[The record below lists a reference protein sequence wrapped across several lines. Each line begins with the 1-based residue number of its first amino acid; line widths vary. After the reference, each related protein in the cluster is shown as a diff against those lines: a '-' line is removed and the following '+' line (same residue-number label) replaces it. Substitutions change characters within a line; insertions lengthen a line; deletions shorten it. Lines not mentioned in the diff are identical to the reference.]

1 MHGRS
6 ESRSDANVYRRETGS
21 VSNKSE
27 LTFTS
32 LLAVDEKPLLN
43 VSSHESFPQTD
54 GNSHLIHTVELPN
67 TKGFNEAGANAKFN
81 ASNNTSSFGNFH
93 LIKRRSDVAGVQSG
107 TNLSRSGADR
117 VSYKGP
123 VKIIKSENKVNTTR
137 VINVFDTTKF
147 VSRLNGSENVV
158 GKASGNGTQSMDYNR
173 LSQQMLSTEKPRAKS
188 AKKKSKNRVKSGRNS
203 TVKSLSN
210 KRAKK
215 LSKVSLLGL
224 FEMTTHLGKT
234 RWEGQSELAAAK
246 LAVKHINE
254 RRLINGYVLD
264 LITNDTQVRTRL
276 LFEQMN
282 RDYKPRLD
290 TLHEILNLINKQG
303 VRQAVAATKNLE
315 LRRN

>member
-32 LLAVDEKPLLN
+32 PFAVDEKPPLN
-43 VSSHESFPQTD
+43 VSSQGSFPQTTD
-54 GNSHLIHTVELPN
+54 NSRLILTVELPN
-67 TKGFNEAGANAKFN
+67 TKAGFNEAGPNAKFN
-81 ASNNTSSFGNFH
+81 ASNNTSSSGNFH
-93 LIKRRSDVAGVQSG
+93 LIKRRSEVAGVQSG
-107 TNLSRSGADR
+107 TNLSRPGSDR

-137 VINVFDTTKF
+137 VINVFDTTKY
-147 VSRLNGSENVV
+147 VSRTNGSAKVV
-158 GKASGNGTQSMDYNR
+158 GNGTQSMDYDR
-173 LSQQMLSTEKPRAKS
+173 SSPQLPTTAEPRAKS

-276 LFEQMN
+276 LS
-282 RDYKPRLD
+282 
-290 TLHEILNLINKQG
+290 NK
-303 VRQAVAATKNLE
+303 
-315 LRRN
+315 

>member
-1 MHGRS
+1 MDCRENKNGVTS
-6 ESRSDANVYRRETGS
+6 LYRREAGS

-32 LLAVDEKPLLN
+32 LLTIGESAKPPSPVN
-43 VSSHESFPQTD
+43 ASFHENHKSFPQTAE
-54 GNSHLIHTVELPN
+54 NSHLIHTVDSPN
-67 TKGFNEAGANAKFN
+67 TKSFIEAGAYAKFN
-81 ASNNTSSFGNFH
+81 ASNNTSSFENNH
-93 LIKRRSDVAGVQSG
+93 LMKRRSEKSGVHSG
-107 TNLSRSGADR
+107 TNSSRS

-137 VINVFDTTKF
+137 ALDVLDTTKY
-147 VSRLNGSENVV
+147 VIQMNGSDNIV
-158 GKASGNGTQSMDYNR
+158 GKASGNVLTTEYDQSWRVMPTTQ
-173 LSQQMLSTEKPRAKS
+173 TKS
-188 AKKKSKNRVKSGRNS
+188 VRKKSKNRVKSGSSGKNS

-234 RWEGQSELAAAK
+234 RWEGKSELAAAK

-264 LITNDTQVRTRL
+264 LITNDTQVCTRIRTNESRL
-276 LFEQMN
+276 
-282 RDYKPRLD
+282 
-290 TLHEILNLINKQG
+290 H
-303 VRQAVAATKNLE
+303 A
-315 LRRN
+315 